1 MIKAS
6 RGVRSQLAPVGA
18 GMAAWIG
25 AVLSSLCC
33 LLPLA
38 IIVLGLGSG
47 AFMAVTMQYRWIL
60 IPLGVLGVITGFVL
74 YARERRRCD
83 AMACRMAGSRVT
95 LALLIGAS
103 AIVATSIVL
112 DRFPE
117 TTSELLARLTDGN
130 PRGAAGHDMKGMGG
144 R

>member
-1 MIKAS
+1 MKHGA
-6 RGVRSQLAPVGA
+6 VGA
-18 GMAAWIG
+18 GVVAWAG

-38 IIVLGLGSG
+38 VIALGLGSG

-60 IPLGVLGVITGFVL
+60 IPAGVAGVAAGFAL
-74 YARERRRCD
+74 YVRERRRCS
-83 AMACRMAGSRVT
+83 ALACRMAGTRTT
-95 LALLIGAS
+95 LALLVLAS
-103 AIVATSIVL
+103 LVVVTSIVL

-117 TTSELLARLTDGN
+117 MTSDLLAGLTDG
-130 PRGAAGHDMKGMGG
+130 GAHGGADMRDMGEKAG